1 MDTPDRPITS
11 RGAMS
16 TPGSEL
22 RRLRSL
28 VADLDAVVWEADA
41 ASCRFTFV
49 SEGSREILGYAPQSW
64 LADPTFWADHVHPD
78 DRSVAVREFMRAAT
92 DGAARDSEYRFIAQ
106 DGEVVWVRDIG
117 HVILDDQGKPLLV
130 RGLMIDISTRHALEE
145 QHRDAETRYRALV
158 ERLPAIVYIE
168 AFDGESPDPG
178 RLLYVS
184 PKLEEILGFEPAEW
198 LDDPVAWRRQFH
210 PDDEAATREAYIN
223 ALDDDE
229 PFTADYRMFH
239 RDGRIVWIRDD
250 SVLVRDERGTP
261 LFWQG
266 VMYDITAHRDATE
279 RAEGSEARYRALVE
293 QLPAIVY
300 TEPIGDDS
308 MDVSY
313 IGPRSRELLGIDPAE
328 WMADPDVWLRTIH
341 PDDRERVRELNAV
354 ADRDARPFLAEYR
367 MISRDGRTVWFHD
380 EAALVRDEHGHPLH
394 WQGVMIDI
402 TEQKRADDLE
412 RDLQIERE
420 TAQRLREV
428 DEMKNTFLQAVSHDL
443 RTPLAAILGLAITM
457 GNADVSISADEVTEM
472 SSRIASNARKLDRLV
487 TDLLDLDRLSRGII
501 EPVLRPTD
509 VGHLVASIVAE
520 SDLLGDRTVDVDTAP
535 VIIPVDAAKLE
546 RIVEN
551 LLANSA
557 KHTPPDARVWVRIEG
572 KDGGAV
578 LTVEDD
584 GPGVPPDLQAEIFE
598 AFRRGPS
605 SSEHSPGVGVGLS
618 LVARFAELHAGRA
631 WVEDRPGGGASFKVF
646 LGDASAPVG

>member
-1 MDTPDRPITS
+1 
-11 RGAMS
+11 MS
-16 TPGSEL
+16 SPGSEL

-49 SEGSREILGYAPQSW
+49 SEGAREILGYAPQDW
-64 LADPTFWADHVHPD
+64 LADPTFWADHIHPD
-78 DRSVAVREFMRAAT
+78 DRNTAVRAFMRAAT
-92 DGAARDSEYRFIAQ
+92 EGTPRDSEYRFLAA
-106 DGEVVWVRDIG
+106 DGEIVWVRDIG
-117 HVILDDQGKPLLV
+117 HVIPDGQGNPFLV
-130 RGLMIDISTRHALEE
+130 RGLMVDITVRHALEE

-168 AFDGESPDPG
+168 AFDAESADPG

-184 PKLEEILGFEPAEW
+184 PKLAEILGYDPATW
-198 LDDPVAWRRQFH
+198 LDDPIAWRRHFH
-210 PDDEAATREAYIN
+210 PEDETATREAYLR
-223 ALDDDE
+223 ALDEDE
-229 PFTADYRMFH
+229 PFTAEYRMFH
-239 RDGRIVWIRDD
+239 RNGHAVWIRDD
-250 SVLVRDERGTP
+250 AVLVRDEQGTP

-266 VMYDITAHRDATE
+266 VMYDISAQKAATE

-300 TEPIGDDS
+300 TEPIGDDV
-308 MDVSY
+308 MEVSY
-313 IGPRSRELLGIDPAE
+313 ISPRSRELLGIDPAE
-328 WMADPDVWLRTIH
+328 WMADPAVWLAAIH
-341 PDDRERVRELNAV
+341 PDDRERVQRINEV
-354 ADRDARPFLAEYR
+354 ADRDGRPFLAEYR
-367 MISRDGRTVWFHD
+367 MLARDGSTVWFHD
-380 EAALVRDEHGHPLH
+380 EAALVRDDRGTPLH

-402 TEQKRADDLE
+402 TEQKRADSLE
-412 RDLQIERE
+412 RDLEVERE

-457 GNADVSISADEVTEM
+457 GNADMSITPEDVQEM
-472 SSRIASNARKLDRLV
+472 SGRIAANARKLDRLV

-501 EPVLRPTD
+501 EPVLKATD
-509 VGHLVASIVAE
+509 VGQLVQEIVSG
-520 SDLLGDRTVDVDTAP
+520 SDLLGQRVVHVDTEP
-535 VIIPVDAAKLE
+535 VILPVDAAKVE

-557 KHTPPDARVWVRIEG
+557 KHTQEGAQIWVSVRPSE
-572 KDGGAV
+572 GGALIAV
-578 LTVEDD
+578 DDD
-584 GPGVPPDLQAEIFE
+584 GPGVPPDLKAEIFE

-605 SSEHSPGVGVGLS
+605 TTEHSPGVGVGLS

-631 WVEDRPGGGASFKVF
+631 WVEDRPGGGASFKVL
-646 LGDASAPVG
+646 LGDAGTARG